1 MFFWHCIS
9 WCLWERFVNLVVSDF
24 KGVLSNRGIMSRFS
38 WKKKIKAT
46 RGNYYLSHLCPPVS
60 HALSVRA
67 VPYQDHL
74 CQETWHYI
82 SFLDWIASS
91 PTDCFQC
98 KMISGIRR
106 HVLSCSAL
114 RCWLQKTCDTDG
126 GWAGIILW
134 GENFWHKHN
143 CVLFCSARKTA
154 CITSALALE
163 TCRGKKLGQ
172 F

>member
-46 RGNYYLSHLCPPVS
+46 RGNYYWSHLCPPVS

-114 RCWLQKTCDTDG
+114 RCWLQKT
-126 GWAGIILW
+126 
-134 GENFWHKHN
+134 WHRWWMSWHHSLRWKLLTQAQLCPFLLSQKDCLHYI
-143 CVLFCSARKTA
+143 S
-154 CITSALALE
+154 
-163 TCRGKKLGQ
+163 TCFRDL
-172 F
+172 